1 MSTTA
6 SFLPQRYTTHFQ
18 SMFAVADRPVVLHN
32 SALMGLP
39 VELRESIWEAVLAED
54 EPQIAYL
61 ERRVV
66 ARPNRKVYQPAMMR
80 QTRRQIRSEAFPVY
94 WKFNTFAFSIS
105 ADLPNQVGQWQSHV
119 VETGFRVMQSLRP
132 PGRRA
137 PLLETCWNVRL
148 EFKMFQPDINAQNLS
163 WQALRG
169 LFQRSASERV
179 ATIDVRL
186 VDALRMGKLELGF
199 GGVLAEACTCWLRAY
214 AEEWNDVEEE
224 DDGDGDLQYRHRQT
238 IAKLAMQ
245 VEDQLRTVWGY
256 SRNQRSYSQTR
267 VCEDCGKPTP
277 KRSSG

>member
-1 MSTTA
+1 M
-6 SFLPQRYTTHFQ
+6 
-18 SMFAVADRPVVLHN
+18 VHN

-39 VELRESIWEAVLAED
+39 VELRESIWEAVLAEH

-66 ARPNRKVYQPAMMR
+66 ARPNRKAYQPAMMR
-80 QTRRQIRSEAFPVY
+80 QTRRIPGSPPLLHVNRQIRNEAFPVY
-94 WKFNTFAFSIS
+94 WKSNTFAFSIS

-137 PLLETCWNVRL
+137 LLLETCWNVWL

-163 WQALRG
+163 WQALHG

-214 AEEWNDVEEE
+214 AKEWNDDEE
-224 DDGDGDLQYRHRQT
+224 DDGDGDFHYRHRQT
-238 IAKLAMQ
+238 IAKLTMQ